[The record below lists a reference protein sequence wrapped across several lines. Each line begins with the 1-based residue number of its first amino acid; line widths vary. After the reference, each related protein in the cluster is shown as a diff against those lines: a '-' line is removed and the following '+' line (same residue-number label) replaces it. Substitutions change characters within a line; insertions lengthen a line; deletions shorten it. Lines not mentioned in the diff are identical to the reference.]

1 MTDPVNVYGQR
12 TSRSR
17 PGLRLADLN
26 YGHWQSLKG
35 AANGLLPGRGPQASV
50 FGAVSQDQP

>member
-1 MTDPVNVYGQR
+1 
-12 TSRSR
+12 
-17 PGLRLADLN
+17 LAV
-26 YGHWQSLKG
+26 LKG